1 MMILFVVL
9 LCAVRLWLWF
19 LYNVHI
25 HAYYISFHV
34 QQDAYIYIYIY
45 HCNMYSVK
53 LCAINKR
60 DPASGINPLKTFHQI
75 ETFGRQDE
83 RRRRRLLEDREER
96 GWPRWRKG
104 VKNLC
109 QLLPV
114 VTVLIT
120 QMEVTENPWLKGS
133 RKKNT
138 KGPSQGPGKDCI
150 SGETE
155 EFQHISGPIND
166 VPRSKD
172 GHATKNTLEN
182 TENSWLVGLFVGPCW
197 CPRGKKTCFRKD

>member
-1 MMILFVVL
+1 
-9 LCAVRLWLWF
+9 
-19 LYNVHI
+19 
-25 HAYYISFHV
+25 
-34 QQDAYIYIYIY
+34 
-45 HCNMYSVK
+45 MYSVK

-133 RKKNT
+133 RKKKTQKVLPKVLGRIVSVVKLKNFNIFQVQSMT
-138 KGPSQGPGKDCI
+138 FQGPKMDMQQKTPWKIRRTHDWLDSLLDPADAPGEKKHVLGRI
-150 SGETE
+150 SSGLLGVKNPWKTSH
-155 EFQHISGPIND
+155 FQTHGS
-166 VPRSKD
+166 
-172 GHATKNTLEN
+172 
-182 TENSWLVGLFVGPCW
+182 
-197 CPRGKKTCFRKD
+197 

>member
-1 MMILFVVL
+1 MP
-9 LCAVRLWLWF
+9 
-19 LYNVHI
+19 
-25 HAYYISFHV
+25 ST
-34 QQDAYIYIYIY
+34 
-45 HCNMYSVK
+45 
-53 LCAINKR
+53 KR
-60 DPASGINPLKTFHQI
+60 DLASGINPLKTFHQI
-75 ETFGRQDE
+75 ETSFRQDE

-120 QMEVTENPWLKGS
+120 QMEVTKNPWLKGS
-133 RKKNT
+133 RKKTPT

-172 GHATKNTLEN
+172 GHVTKTPWKIRR
-182 TENSWLVGLFVGPCW
+182 THDWLHSLLDLLMPQ
-197 CPRGKKTCFRKD
+197 KKMF